1 MQEMK
6 RKTWARAP
14 RLARFPF
21 NVSFQ
26 TIRARLVVPVGTPPM
41 ENGAVVV
48 NGSRIHSVSR
58 WKDLDPVCRRQAI
71 DLGESVLLPGFVNGH
86 CHLDYTA
93 MSGQIPPPRRFVDW
107 LQNIMEAKSAWSRAQ
122 FVESWVAG
130 AQMLEQSGVTS
141 VLNIESVPELLPEV
155 WPATALRLCS
165 CLELINLQ
173 SPQTAKSLVRA
184 AVQKSRQLESRHAN
198 RCGLSPHALYTATDE
213 LLLSARDAA
222 RAQSRL
228 LITHV
233 AESAEEDAMY
243 RSATGPLLEWLQTRR
258 QTAHCGEG
266 SPVSILDRLGYFRAP
281 VVAAHVNYL
290 APEDERILAKRNV
303 AVAHCPRSSRY
314 FGHALFPWRRLRNA
328 GVNIALG
335 TDSLAST
342 PKTGK
347 ANPRLDFFA
356 ELACLADQKDAP
368 APHEILQ
375 FATMNGAK
383 ALRQENELGQLSPGF
398 LADAVA
404 IPYAGRTETF
414 AEAVVHHRG
423 GVFAS
428 MIHGR
433 WIRQNDDLP
442 QIDGRR

>member
-1 MQEMK
+1 
-6 RKTWARAP
+6 
-14 RLARFPF
+14 
-21 NVSFQ
+21 
-26 TIRARLVVPVGTPPM
+26 M

-48 NGSRIHSVSR
+48 NGSRIYSVCR
-58 WKDLDPVCRRQAI
+58 WKELNPAHRRQVV
-71 DLGESVLLPGFVNGH
+71 DLGESVLLPGFVNCH

-107 LQNIMEAKSAWSRAQ
+107 LQNIVAIKSDWNRAKFA
-122 FVESWVAG
+122 ESWIAG

-141 VLNIESVPELLPEV
+141 VLNIESVPEMLPEV
-155 WPATALRLCS
+155 WRATALRLCS
-165 CLELINLQ
+165 CLELINVQ
-173 SPQTAKSLVRA
+173 SPKNTKSLVRSA
-184 AVQKSRQLESRHAN
+184 IQKSRELESRHTN

-222 RAQSRL
+222 RSQSRL
-228 LITHV
+228 LTTHV

-243 RSATGPLLEWLQTRR
+243 RSATGPLLKWLQTRW

-290 APEDERILAKRNV
+290 APEDERILAKRSV

-314 FGHALFPWRRLRNA
+314 FDHASFPWRRLRNA

-347 ANPRLDFFA
+347 TNPRLDFFA
-356 ELACLADQKDAP
+356 EFACLAGQKEAP
-368 APHEILQ
+368 CPREILQ
-375 FATMNGAK
+375 SATMNGAK
-383 ALRQENELGQLSPGF
+383 ALRRENELGQLSPGF

-404 IPYAGRTETF
+404 IPYAGRTENF

-423 GVFAS
+423 SVSAL

-433 WIRQNDDLP
+433 WLRQNNDDLP
-442 QIDGRR
+442 ADR

>member
-1 MQEMK
+1 M
-6 RKTWARAP
+6 
-14 RLARFPF
+14 
-21 NVSFQ
+21 
-26 TIRARLVVPVGTPPM
+26 VVPMGSPPM

-48 NGSRIHSVSR
+48 NGSRIHSVCR
-58 WKDLDPVCRRQAI
+58 WKDLNPACRRQVV
-71 DLGESVLLPGFVNGH
+71 DLGESVLLPGFVNCH
-86 CHLDYTA
+86 CHLDYTT
-93 MSGQIPPPRRFVDW
+93 MSGQIPPPRCFVDW
-107 LQNIMEAKSAWSRAQ
+107 LQTIVAIKSAWNRAK
-122 FVESWVAG
+122 FAESWIAG

-165 CLELINLQ
+165 CLELINVQ
-173 SPQTAKSLVRA
+173 SPETAKPLVHA
-184 AVQKSRQLESRHAN
+184 AIQKSRELESRHPN

-222 RAQSRL
+222 RSQSRL
-228 LITHV
+228 LTTHV

-243 RSATGPLLEWLQTRR
+243 RSATGPLFDWLSTRG

-266 SPVSILDRLGYFRAP
+266 SPVSILDSLGYFRDP

-314 FGHALFPWRRLRNA
+314 FNHAPFPWRRLRNA

-347 ANPRLDFFA
+347 TNPRLDFFA
-356 ELACLADQKDAP
+356 EFACLAGQKEAP
-368 APHEILQ
+368 SPHEILQ
-375 FATMNGAK
+375 FATINGAK
-383 ALRQENELGQLSPGF
+383 ALRRGNEVGQLSPGF
-398 LADAVA
+398 LADAIAV
-404 IPYAGRTETF
+404 PYAGRTKSF

-423 GVFAS
+423 SVSAL

-433 WIRQNDDLP
+433 WLRQNNGNLP
-442 QIDGRR
+442 AAPR

>member
-1 MQEMK
+1 
-6 RKTWARAP
+6 
-14 RLARFPF
+14 
-21 NVSFQ
+21 
-26 TIRARLVVPVGTPPM
+26 M

-48 NGSRIHSVSR
+48 NGSRIHSVCR
-58 WKDLDPVCRRQAI
+58 WEDLDSARRRQVV
-71 DLGESVLLPGFVNGH
+71 DLGESVLLPGFVNCH

-107 LQNIMEAKSAWSRAQ
+107 IQDIVAIKSAWSLAQ
-122 FVESWVAG
+122 FSESWIAG
-130 AQMLEQSGVTS
+130 ARMLEQSGITS
-141 VLNIESVPELLPEV
+141 LLNIESVPELLPEV

-165 CLELINLQ
+165 CLELINVQ
-173 SPQTAKSLVRA
+173 SPQSAKSLVCA
-184 AVQKSRQLESRHAN
+184 AIQKSRELESLHEN

-213 LLLSARDAA
+213 LFLSARDAA
-222 RAQSRL
+222 RSQSRL
-228 LITHV
+228 LTTHV

-243 RSATGPLLEWLQTRR
+243 RFATGPLFDWIQTRR

-290 APEDERILAKRNV
+290 APEDERILAERNV

-314 FGHALFPWRRLRNA
+314 FDHAPFPWRRLRNA

-342 PKTGK
+342 SKAGKT
-347 ANPRLDFFA
+347 NPRLDFFA
-356 ELACLADQKDAP
+356 EFACFAGQSDAP
-368 APHEILQ
+368 SPHEILQ

-383 ALRQENELGQLSPGF
+383 ALCRQNELGQLSPGF

-404 IPYAGRTETF
+404 IPYAGRTESF
-414 AEAVVHHRG
+414 AEAVVHHQG
-423 GVFAS
+423 SVFAS

-433 WIRQNDDLP
+433 WIRQNNAPNATGP
-442 QIDGRR
+442 QIASR

>member
-6 RKTWARAP
+6 RKIRGKIAG
-14 RLARFPF
+14 LARFPF

-58 WKDLDPVCRRQAI
+58 WKDLNSEHCRQAV

-107 LQNIMEAKSAWSRAQ
+107 LQNIVAAKSAWSRAQ
-122 FVESWVAG
+122 FAKSWVAG

-155 WPATALRLCS
+155 WRATALRLCS
-165 CLELINLQ
+165 CLELIDAR
-173 SPQTAKSLVRA
+173 SPQAAKSLVRA
-184 AVQKSRQLESRHAN
+184 AIQKSRQLESMHGN

-222 RAQSRL
+222 RSQSRL
-228 LITHV
+228 LTTHV

-243 RSATGPLLEWLQTRR
+243 RSATGPLFEWLQTRR

-266 SPVSILDRLGYFRAP
+266 SPVSILNRLGYFCAAP

-290 APEDERILAKRNV
+290 APEDERILAKQNV
-303 AVAHCPRSSRY
+303 AVAHCPRNSRY
-314 FGHALFPWRRLRNA
+314 FGHAPFPWRRLRNA

-342 PKTGK
+342 PKMGK

-368 APHEILQ
+368 DPHEILQ

-383 ALRQENELGQLSPGF
+383 ALRRENELGRLSPGF

-414 AEAVVHHRG
+414 AEAVVYHRG
-423 GVFAS
+423 GVSAS

-433 WIRQNDDLP
+433 WIHQNGDLP
-442 QIDGRR
+442 ANR

>member
-1 MQEMK
+1 
-6 RKTWARAP
+6 
-14 RLARFPF
+14 
-21 NVSFQ
+21 
-26 TIRARLVVPVGTPPM
+26 M
-41 ENGAVVV
+41 ENSAVIV
-48 NGSRIHSVSR
+48 NGSRIHSVCR
-58 WKDLDPVCRRQAI
+58 WKDLDPDHRRQVV
-71 DLGESVLLPGFVNGH
+71 DLGESVLLPGFVNCH

-107 LQNIMEAKSAWSRAQ
+107 IQNIVGIKSVWSRAQ
-122 FVESWVAG
+122 FAESWVAG
-130 AQMLEQSGVTS
+130 ARMLEQSGVTS

-155 WPATALRLCS
+155 WRRTALRLCS

-173 SPQTAKSLVRA
+173 SPQSAKPLVRA
-184 AVQKSRQLESRHAN
+184 AIQKSRELESLREN

-222 RAQSRL
+222 RSQSRL
-228 LITHV
+228 LTTHV

-243 RSATGPLLEWLQTRR
+243 RFATGPLFDWLQTRW
-258 QTAHCGEG
+258 QMAHCGEG

-303 AVAHCPRSSRY
+303 AVAHCPRSGRY
-314 FGHALFPWRRLRNA
+314 FNHDPFPWRRLRNA

-342 PKTGK
+342 SKTGET
-347 ANPRLDFFA
+347 NPRLDFFA
-356 ELACLADQKDAP
+356 ELACLANQKDAP

-375 FATMNGAK
+375 SATMNGAK
-383 ALRQENELGQLSPGF
+383 ALRRGNELGRLSPGF

-414 AEAVVHHRG
+414 AESIVHHQG

-433 WIRQNDDLP
+433 WIRQNNDDLP
-442 QIDGRR
+442 KNR

>member
-1 MQEMK
+1 M
-6 RKTWARAP
+6 
-14 RLARFPF
+14 
-21 NVSFQ
+21 
-26 TIRARLVVPVGTPPM
+26 VVPMEGPPM

-48 NGSRIHSVSR
+48 NGSRIHSVCR
-58 WKDLDPVCRRQAI
+58 WKDLNSAHRRQVV

-86 CHLDYTA
+86 SHLDCTA

-107 LQNIMEAKSAWSRAQ
+107 IQNIVAIQSAWSRTKFAK
-122 FVESWVAG
+122 SWVAG
-130 AQMLEQSGVTS
+130 ARMLEQSGVTS

-155 WPATALRLCS
+155 WRTTALRLCS

-173 SPQTAKSLVRA
+173 SPQSAKPLVCA
-184 AVQKSRQLESRHAN
+184 AIQKSRELESLHEN
-198 RCGLSPHALYTATDE
+198 RCGFSPHALYTATDE

-222 RAQSRL
+222 RSQSRML
-228 LITHV
+228 TTHV

-243 RSATGPLLEWLQTRR
+243 RFATGPLFDWLQTRW

-266 SPVSILDRLGYFRAP
+266 SPVSILNRLGYFRAP

-314 FGHALFPWRRLRNA
+314 FDHAPFPWRRLRNA

-342 PKTGK
+342 PKTEK
-347 ANPRLDFFA
+347 TIPRLDFFA
-356 ELACLADQKDAP
+356 EFACLAGQEDAP
-368 APHEILQ
+368 SPLEILQ
-375 FATMNGAK
+375 FATINGAK
-383 ALRQENELGQLSPGF
+383 ALRRGNELGQLSPGF
-398 LADAVA
+398 LADAIAV
-404 IPYAGRTETF
+404 PYAGRTESF
-414 AEAVVHHRG
+414 AEAVVHHQG
-423 GVFAS
+423 GVLAS

-433 WIRQNDDLP
+433 WLWKNNASDNLDADR
-442 QIDGRR
+442 

>member
-1 MQEMK
+1 M
-6 RKTWARAP
+6 
-14 RLARFPF
+14 
-21 NVSFQ
+21 
-26 TIRARLVVPVGTPPM
+26 VVPMGNPPM

-48 NGSRIHSVSR
+48 NGSRIHSVCR
-58 WKDLDPVCRRQAI
+58 WADLISARRRQVV
-71 DLGESVLLPGFVNGH
+71 DLGESVLLPGFVNCH

-107 LQNIMEAKSAWSRAQ
+107 IQAIVAIKSAWSRAQ

-130 AQMLEQSGVTS
+130 ARMLEQSGVTS

-155 WPATALRLCS
+155 WRTTALRLCS
-165 CLELINLQ
+165 CLELINVQ
-173 SPQTAKSLVRA
+173 SPEAAKPLVRA
-184 AVQKSRQLESRHAN
+184 AVQKSRELESPHGN

-213 LLLSARDAA
+213 LFLSARDEA
-222 RAQSRL
+222 RSQSRL
-228 LITHV
+228 LTTHV

-243 RSATGPLLEWLQTRR
+243 RFATGPLFDWIQTRG

-290 APEDERILAKRNV
+290 APEDERILADRNV

-314 FGHALFPWRRLRNA
+314 FDHAPFPWRRLRNA

-342 PKTGK
+342 SKTGK
-347 ANPRLDFFA
+347 TNPRLDFFA
-356 ELACLADQKDAP
+356 EFACLAGQSDAP
-368 APHEILQ
+368 SPHEILQ

-383 ALRQENELGQLSPGF
+383 ALCRQNELGQLSPGF
-398 LADAVA
+398 LADAIA
-404 IPYAGRTETF
+404 IPYAGRTESF
-414 AEAVVHHRG
+414 AEAIVHHQG

-433 WIRQNDDLP
+433 WIRQNNAHDAIGP
-442 QIDGRR
+442 QIASR

>member
-1 MQEMK
+1 M
-6 RKTWARAP
+6 
-14 RLARFPF
+14 
-21 NVSFQ
+21 
-26 TIRARLVVPVGTPPM
+26 VVPVGSPPM

-48 NGSRIHSVSR
+48 RGSRIHSVSR
-58 WKDLDPVCRRQAI
+58 WKDLDTAHRRQVV
-71 DLGESVLLPGFVNGH
+71 DLGESVLLPGFVNAH

-107 LQNIMEAKSAWSRAQ
+107 LQNIVEIKSAWSLAQ
-122 FVESWVAG
+122 FSESWIVG
-130 AQMLEQSGVTS
+130 ARMLEQSGVTS
-141 VLNIESVPELLPEV
+141 VLNIESVPELLPEM
-155 WPATALRLCS
+155 WQTTALRLCS
-165 CLELINLQ
+165 CLELINDR
-173 SPQTAKSLVRA
+173 SPQSAKSLVCA

-222 RAQSRL
+222 RSQSRL
-228 LITHV
+228 LTTHV

-243 RSATGPLLEWLQTRR
+243 RSATGPLLEWLQTRW

-281 VVAAHVNYL
+281 VVASHVNYL

-314 FGHALFPWRRLRNA
+314 FGHAPFPWRRLRNA

-335 TDSLAST
+335 TDSLASAS
-342 PKTGK
+342 KTGK

-356 ELACLADQKDAP
+356 EFACLAGQEEAP
-368 APHEILQ
+368 SPREILQ
-375 FATMNGAK
+375 FATVNGAK
-383 ALRQENELGQLSPGF
+383 ALRRENELGQLSPGF

-423 GVFAS
+423 GVSAS

-433 WIRQNDDLP
+433 WIRQNNASEDCAAN
-442 QIDGRR
+442 R

>member
-1 MQEMK
+1 M
-6 RKTWARAP
+6 
-14 RLARFPF
+14 
-21 NVSFQ
+21 
-26 TIRARLVVPVGTPPM
+26 VVPMGSPPM

-48 NGSRIHSVSR
+48 EGSRICSISR
-58 WKDLDPVCRRQAI
+58 WSDLNPAHRRQVV
-71 DLGESVLLPGFVNGH
+71 DLGESVLLPGFVNCH

-93 MSGQIPPPRRFVDW
+93 MSGKIPPPRRFVDW
-107 LQNIMEAKSAWSRAQ
+107 LQNIVAIKSAWNRAK
-122 FVESWVAG
+122 FAESWIAG
-130 AQMLEQSGVTS
+130 ARMLEQSGVTT

-155 WPATALRLCS
+155 WRATALRFCS
-165 CLELINLQ
+165 CLELINVQ
-173 SPQTAKSLVRA
+173 SPEAAKPLVRA
-184 AVQKSRQLESRHAN
+184 AVQKSRELESLHKN

-213 LLLSARDAA
+213 LLLSAQDAA
-222 RAQSRL
+222 RSQSRL
-228 LITHV
+228 LTTHV

-243 RSATGPLLEWLQTRR
+243 RFATGPLFDWLEARWQM
-258 QTAHCGEG
+258 AHCGEG

-290 APEDERILAKRNV
+290 APEDERILAKQNV

-314 FGHALFPWRRLRNA
+314 FDHAPFPWRRLRNA

-347 ANPRLDFFA
+347 TNPRLDFFA
-356 ELACLADQKDAP
+356 EFACLASQKEAP
-368 APHEILQ
+368 SPHEILQ
-375 FATMNGAK
+375 SATVNGAK
-383 ALRQENELGQLSPGF
+383 ALRRENELGQLSLGF

-414 AEAVVHHRG
+414 AESIVHHRG
-423 GVFAS
+423 SVSAL

-433 WIRQNDDLP
+433 WLRQNNDDLP
-442 QIDGRR
+442 ADR